1 MTTVQKLT
9 YLPTLANWL
18 KNTVTKSS
26 DKKYH
31 HRRLEEDLNFRTLCI
46 KELQPMIHKVHEDAR
61 QRLRNAFDVEHSL
74 DPLEEEATLCTG
86 TLRIDDFPRC
96 LDLQTLKGYFGEI
109 IAAVIAENYN
119 PLDGDWH
126 VPVFPFRF
134 HQSAYHEFERIRQQG
149 GPARTIIGRFGD
161 DMLAFQRNEHGK
173 ITHILVCEAKCSAEH
188 NQDLIADAHKKASE
202 AILKPVDCFQ
212 LAEMLKDDAATNP
225 EAAKWRQAIINLRLE
240 TNSTHERCDLVSYV
254 CGLPPAKVT
263 TVVIPTDKPHTNY
276 VAVRQLEAVEVHLY
290 DVDGLIEE
298 AYQMIV
304 QPISCTLSAEELSTL
319 WNKVVSFIP
328 NDKQS
333 LFMDHCCLLSFDE
346 QIAVVGVRSL
356 SLFRSVQRRKAD
368 IKAAFLNS
376 GVVALAKS
384 EEKIKIKLKVA
395 NFM

>member
-1 MTTVQKLT
+1 
-9 YLPTLANWL
+9 
-18 KNTVTKSS
+18 
-26 DKKYH
+26 
-31 HRRLEEDLNFRTLCI
+31 
-46 KELQPMIHKVHEDAR
+46 
-61 QRLRNAFDVEHSL
+61 
-74 DPLEEEATLCTG
+74 
-86 TLRIDDFPRC
+86 
-96 LDLQTLKGYFGEI
+96 
-109 IAAVIAENYN
+109 
-119 PLDGDWH
+119 
-126 VPVFPFRF
+126 
-134 HQSAYHEFERIRQQG
+134 
-149 GPARTIIGRFGD
+149 
-161 DMLAFQRNEHGK
+161 
-173 ITHILVCEAKCSAEH
+173 
-188 NQDLIADAHKKASE
+188 
-202 AILKPVDCFQ
+202 
-212 LAEMLKDDAATNP
+212 
-225 EAAKWRQAIINLRLE
+225 
-240 TNSTHERCDLVSYV
+240 
-254 CGLPPAKVT
+254 LPPAKVT